1 MSKPVDGRVRIRM
14 NPFDFVNAINYT
26 KIDVISTSENPEKAE
41 KLYNPYLVNRGLSY
55 FADTV
60 LYCNEMN
67 RYHELDKKPQFIFL
81 LNSIRKNKRFSKW
94 HKAEVD
100 EDTQLISDYYK
111 CNIRKA
117 KEIQLILSVDQLR
130 QLKEKMNVGGANR

>member
-1 MSKPVDGRVRIRM
+1 M
-14 NPFDFVNAINYT
+14 NPFDFLNAINYT

-55 FADTV
+55 FQDTV

-67 RYHELDKKPQFIFL
+67 ARHQTDKKLQFDFL

-117 KEIQLILSVDQLR
+117 KEIQTILSTNQLR
-130 QLKEKMNVGGANR
+130 ELKQKMHVGGAKR

>member
-1 MSKPVDGRVRIRM
+1 M
-14 NPFDFVNAINYT
+14 NPFDFLNAINYT

-41 KLYNPYLVNRGLSY
+41 KLYNPFLVNRGLSY
-55 FADTV
+55 FQDTV

-67 RYHELDKKPQFIFL
+67 MRHSMDKKLQFDFL

-117 KEIQLILSVDQLR
+117 KEIQLILSTSQLR
-130 QLKEKMNVGGANR
+130 ELKQKMHVGGAKR

>member
-1 MSKPVDGRVRIRM
+1 M
-14 NPFDFVNAINYT
+14 NPFDFLNAINYT

-55 FADTV
+55 FQDTV
-60 LYCNEMN
+60 LYCNEINM
-67 RYHELDKKPQFIFL
+67 RHHMDKKLQFDFL

-117 KEIQLILSVDQLR
+117 KEIQSILSTSQLR
-130 QLKEKMNVGGANR
+130 ELKEKMHVGGAKR

>member
-1 MSKPVDGRVRIRM
+1 M
-14 NPFDFVNAINYT
+14 NPFDFLNAINYT
-26 KIDVISTSENPEKAE
+26 KIDVISSSENPEKAE
-41 KLYNPYLVNRGLSY
+41 KLYNSFLVNRGLSY

-67 RYHELDKKPQFIFL
+67 RYHELDKKLQFNFL

-100 EDTQLISDYYK
+100 EDIQIICDYYK

-117 KEIQLILSVDQLR
+117 KEIITVLSAGQLK
-130 QLKEKMNVGGANR
+130 QLKEKMRTGGANR

>member
-1 MSKPVDGRVRIRM
+1 M

-26 KIDVISTSENPEKAE
+26 KIDVVSTSENPEKAE
-41 KLYNPYLVNRGLSY
+41 KLYNPYLVNRSLSY

-67 RYHELDKKPQFIFL
+67 RFHELDKKLQFDFL

-100 EDTQLISDYYK
+100 EKVQLICDYYK
-111 CNIRKA
+111 CNISKA
-117 KEIQLILSVDQLR
+117 KDVVTILTAEQLR
-130 QLKEKMNVGGANR
+130 QLEEKMRTGGANR

>member
-1 MSKPVDGRVRIRM
+1 
-14 NPFDFVNAINYT
+14 
-26 KIDVISTSENPEKAE
+26 
-41 KLYNPYLVNRGLSY
+41 
-55 FADTV
+55 
-60 LYCNEMN
+60 MN
-67 RYHELDKKPQFIFL
+67 RYHELDKKLQFNFL

-130 QLKEKMNVGGANR
+130 QLKEKMHVGGANR

>member
-1 MSKPVDGRVRIRM
+1 M
-14 NPFDFVNAINYT
+14 NPFDFVNSINYT
-26 KIDVISTSENPEKAE
+26 KIDMISTSENPEKAE
-41 KLYNPYLVNRGLSY
+41 KLYNPYIVNRSLSY
-55 FADTV
+55 FPDTV

-67 RYHELDKKPQFIFL
+67 LHHEVDKFL
-81 LNSIRKNKRFSKW
+81 QYSFLIHSIRKNKRFSKW

-117 KEIQLILSVDQLR
+117 KEIQSILSTSQLR
-130 QLKEKMNVGGANR
+130 ELKEKMHVGGANR

>member
-1 MSKPVDGRVRIRM
+1 M
-14 NPFDFVNAINYT
+14 NPFDYLNAINYT
-26 KIDVISTSENPEKAE
+26 KNDVISTSENPEKAE
-41 KLYNPYLVNRGLSY
+41 KMYQPYLVNRGLSY

-67 RYHELDKKPQFIFL
+67 RFPNLDKKLQFDFL

-100 EDTQLISDYYK
+100 EETQLVCDYYK
-111 CNIRKA
+111 CSIRKA
-117 KEIQLILSVDQLR
+117 KEIVTLLSTDQLR
-130 QLKEKMNVGGANR
+130 QLKEKMQIGGARR

>member
-1 MSKPVDGRVRIRM
+1 M
-14 NPFDFVNAINYT
+14 NPFDFVNSINYT
-26 KIDVISTSENPEKAE
+26 KIDIVSTSENPVKAE
-41 KLYNPYLVNRGLSY
+41 KLYNPYIVNKSLSY
-55 FADTV
+55 FPDTV

-67 RYHELDKKPQFIFL
+67 KYSQLDHYLQYSFL
-81 LNSIRKNKRFSKW
+81 IHSIRKNKRFSKW

-130 QLKEKMNVGGANR
+130 QLKEKMHVGGANR

>member
-1 MSKPVDGRVRIRM
+1 M
-14 NPFDFVNAINYT
+14 NPFDFLNAINYT

-41 KLYNPYLVNRGLSY
+41 KLYNPYLINRGLSY
-55 FADTV
+55 FQDTV

-67 RYHELDKKPQFIFL
+67 LRHHMDKKLQFDFL

-117 KEIQLILSVDQLR
+117 KEIQSILSTDQLR
-130 QLKEKMNVGGANR
+130 ELKQKMHVGGAKR

>member
-1 MSKPVDGRVRIRM
+1 M
-14 NPFDFVNAINYT
+14 NPFDFLNAINYT

-67 RYHELDKKPQFIFL
+67 RYHDMDKKLQFDFL

-100 EDTQLISDYYK
+100 EDTQIICDYYK
-111 CNIRKA
+111 CSIRKA
-117 KEIQLILSVDQLR
+117 KEIATVLSADQLR
-130 QLKEKMNVGGANR
+130 QLKEKMRIGGANR

>member
-1 MSKPVDGRVRIRM
+1 M
-14 NPFDFVNAINYT
+14 NPFDYLNAINYT

-41 KLYNPYLVNRGLSY
+41 KLYNPFIVNRGLSY

-60 LYCNEMN
+60 LYCNEINARHHM
-67 RYHELDKKPQFIFL
+67 DKKLQFDFL
-81 LNSIRKNKRFSKW
+81 IHSIRKNKRFSKW

-117 KEIQLILSVDQLR
+117 KEIQSILSTDQLR
-130 QLKEKMNVGGANR
+130 QLKEKMYVGGANR

>member
-1 MSKPVDGRVRIRM
+1 M
-14 NPFDFVNAINYT
+14 NPFDFLNAINYT
-26 KIDVISTSENPEKAE
+26 KIDVVSTSENPEKAE

-67 RYHELDKKPQFIFL
+67 RYPELDKKLQFDFL

-100 EDTQLISDYYK
+100 EDIQIICEHYNCS
-111 CNIRKA
+111 IRKA
-117 KEIQLILSVDQLR
+117 KEIVSVLTTDQLK
-130 QLKEKMNVGGANR
+130 QLKEKMRIGGANR

>member
-1 MSKPVDGRVRIRM
+1 M
-14 NPFDFVNAINYT
+14 NPFNFLNAINYT
-26 KIDVISTSENPEKAE
+26 KIDVVSTSENPEKAE
-41 KLYNPYLVNRGLSY
+41 KLYNPFLVNRGLSY

-67 RYHELDKKPQFIFL
+67 RYHELDKKLQFDFL

-100 EDTQLISDYYK
+100 EDIQIICEHYNCS
-111 CNIRKA
+111 IRKA
-117 KEIQLILSVDQLR
+117 KEIVTVLTTDQLK
-130 QLKEKMNVGGANR
+130 QLKEKMRTGGANR

>member
-1 MSKPVDGRVRIRM
+1 M
-14 NPFDFVNAINYT
+14 NPFDFLNAINYT
-26 KIDVISTSENPEKAE
+26 KIDAISTSENPEKAE

-55 FADTV
+55 FQDTV

-67 RYHELDKKPQFIFL
+67 IRHNIDKKLQFHFL

-94 HKAEVD
+94 YKAEVD

-117 KEIQLILSVDQLR
+117 KEIQSILSTDQLR
-130 QLKEKMNVGGANR
+130 ELKQKMHLGGAKDDYSR

>member
-1 MSKPVDGRVRIRM
+1 M
-14 NPFDFVNAINYT
+14 NPFDFLNAINYT

-41 KLYNPYLVNRGLSY
+41 KLYNPFLTNRGLSY

-67 RYHELDKKPQFIFL
+67 RYHELDKKLQFDFL

-100 EDTQLISDYYK
+100 EDTQLVSDYYK

-117 KEIQLILSVDQLR
+117 KEILTILSTEQLR
-130 QLKEKMNVGGANR
+130 QLKEKMHVGGANK

>member
-1 MSKPVDGRVRIRM
+1 M
-14 NPFDFVNAINYT
+14 NPFDFLNAINYT

-41 KLYNPYLVNRGLSY
+41 KLYNPFLVNRGLSY
-55 FADTV
+55 FQDTV

-67 RYHELDKKPQFIFL
+67 MRHSIDKKLQFDFL

-100 EDTQLISDYYK
+100 EDTQIICEHYNCS
-111 CNIRKA
+111 IRKA
-117 KEIQLILSVDQLR
+117 KEIVATLTADQLK
-130 QLKEKMNVGGANR
+130 QLKQKMHVGGANR

>member
-1 MSKPVDGRVRIRM
+1 M
-14 NPFDFVNAINYT
+14 NPFDFLNAINYT

-55 FADTV
+55 FQDTV

-67 RYHELDKKPQFIFL
+67 LRHHMDRKLQFDFL

-117 KEIQLILSVDQLR
+117 KEIQSILSTDQLR
-130 QLKEKMNVGGANR
+130 ELKQKMHVGGAKR

>member
-1 MSKPVDGRVRIRM
+1 M
-14 NPFDFVNAINYT
+14 NPFDYLNAINYT
-26 KIDVISTSENPEKAE
+26 KIDLISTSENPEKAE
-41 KLYNPYLVNRGLSY
+41 KLYNPYLINRGLSY
-55 FADTV
+55 FQDTV

-67 RYHELDKKPQFIFL
+67 ARHGIDKKLQFDFL
-81 LNSIRKNKRFSKW
+81 LNSIRRNKRFSKW

-117 KEIQLILSVDQLR
+117 KEIQLILSTDQLR
-130 QLKEKMNVGGANR
+130 QLKEKMQIGGAKR

>member
-1 MSKPVDGRVRIRM
+1 M
-14 NPFDFVNAINYT
+14 NPFDFLNAINYT

-41 KLYNPYLVNRGLSY
+41 KLYNPFLVNRGLSY
-55 FADTV
+55 FQDTV

-67 RYHELDKKPQFIFL
+67 MRHSMDKKLQFDFL

-117 KEIQLILSVDQLR
+117 KEIQSILSTDQLR
-130 QLKEKMNVGGANR
+130 ELKQKMHVGGAKR

>member
-1 MSKPVDGRVRIRM
+1 M
-14 NPFDFVNAINYT
+14 NPFDFLNAINYT
-26 KIDVISTSENPEKAE
+26 KIDVICTSENPEKAE
-41 KLYNPYLVNRGLSY
+41 KLYNPFLVNRGLSY
-55 FADTV
+55 FQDTV

-67 RYHELDKKPQFIFL
+67 MRHSMDKKLQFDFL

-117 KEIQLILSVDQLR
+117 KEIQSILSTDQLR
-130 QLKEKMNVGGANR
+130 ELKQKMHVGGAKR

>member
-1 MSKPVDGRVRIRM
+1 M
-14 NPFDFVNAINYT
+14 NPFDFLNAINYT

-67 RYHELDKKPQFIFL
+67 RYHELDKKLQFDFL

-100 EDTQLISDYYK
+100 EDTQIICEHYK
-111 CNIRKA
+111 CSIRKA
-117 KEIQLILSVDQLR
+117 KEIVATLSADQLR
-130 QLKEKMNVGGANR
+130 QLKEKMQIGGANR

>member
-1 MSKPVDGRVRIRM
+1 M
-14 NPFDFVNAINYT
+14 NPFDFLNAINYT

-55 FADTV
+55 FQDTV

-67 RYHELDKKPQFIFL
+67 LRHHMDKKLQFDFL

-117 KEIQLILSVDQLR
+117 KEIQSILSTDQLR
-130 QLKEKMNVGGANR
+130 ELKQKMHVGGAKR

>member
-1 MSKPVDGRVRIRM
+1 M
-14 NPFDFVNAINYT
+14 NPFDFLNAINYT

-41 KLYNPYLVNRGLSY
+41 KLYNPFLVNRGLSY
-55 FADTV
+55 FQDTV

-67 RYHELDKKPQFIFL
+67 MRHSMDKKLQFDFL

-100 EDTQLISDYYK
+100 EDIQIICEHYNCS
-111 CNIRKA
+111 IRKA
-117 KEIQLILSVDQLR
+117 KEIVTVLTTDQLK
-130 QLKEKMNVGGANR
+130 QLKEKMRTGGANR

>member
-1 MSKPVDGRVRIRM
+1 M
-14 NPFDFVNAINYT
+14 NPFDFLNAINYT
-26 KIDVISTSENPEKAE
+26 KIDVVSTSENPEKAE

-67 RYHELDKKPQFIFL
+67 RYHELDKKLQFDFL

-100 EDTQLISDYYK
+100 EDIQIICEHYNCS
-111 CNIRKA
+111 IRKA
-117 KEIQLILSVDQLR
+117 KEIVTVLTTDQLK
-130 QLKEKMNVGGANR
+130 QLKEKMQTGGANR

>member
-1 MSKPVDGRVRIRM
+1 MFESIDGRGRIHM
-14 NPFDFVNAINYT
+14 NPFDFLNAINYT

-41 KLYNPYLVNRGLSY
+41 KLYNPFLVNRGLSY
-55 FADTV
+55 FQDTV

-67 RYHELDKKPQFIFL
+67 MRHSMDKKLQFDFL

-111 CNIRKA
+111 CNTRKA
-117 KEIQLILSVDQLR
+117 KEIQSILSTSQLR
-130 QLKEKMNVGGANR
+130 ELKEKMHVGGAKR

>member
-1 MSKPVDGRVRIRM
+1 M
-14 NPFDFVNAINYT
+14 NPFDFLNAINYT

-60 LYCNEMN
+60 LYCNEINVRHHM
-67 RYHELDKKPQFIFL
+67 DKKLQFDFL

-100 EDTQLISDYYK
+100 EDAQIISNYYK
-111 CNIRKA
+111 CSIRKA
-117 KEIQLILSVDQLR
+117 KEMQSILSTDQLR
-130 QLKEKMNVGGANR
+130 QLKEKMSVGGANR

>member
-1 MSKPVDGRVRIRM
+1 M
-14 NPFDFVNAINYT
+14 NPFDFLNAINYT
-26 KIDVISTSENPEKAE
+26 KIDIISTSENPEKAE
-41 KLYNPYLVNRGLSY
+41 KLYNPFLVNRGLSY
-55 FADTV
+55 FQDTV

-67 RYHELDKKPQFIFL
+67 MRHSMDKKLQFDFL

-117 KEIQLILSVDQLR
+117 KEIQSILSTGQLKE
-130 QLKEKMNVGGANR
+130 LKEKMHVGGAKR

>member
-1 MSKPVDGRVRIRM
+1 MK
-14 NPFDFVNAINYT
+14 PFDFLNAINYT
-26 KIDVISTSENPEKAE
+26 KIDIISTSENPEKAE
-41 KLYNPYLVNRGLSY
+41 KLYNPFIVNRGLSY

-67 RYHELDKKPQFIFL
+67 IHHNIDKKLQFDFL

-117 KEIQLILSVDQLR
+117 KEIQSILSTDQLR
-130 QLKEKMNVGGANR
+130 ELKQKMHVGGAKR

>member
-1 MSKPVDGRVRIRM
+1 M
-14 NPFDFVNAINYT
+14 NPFDYLNAINYT
-26 KIDVISTSENPEKAE
+26 KIDLISTSENPEKAE
-41 KLYNPYLVNRGLSY
+41 KMYNPYLINRGLSY
-55 FADTV
+55 FQDTV

-67 RYHELDKKPQFIFL
+67 ARHGIDKKLQFDFL
-81 LNSIRKNKRFSKW
+81 LNSIRRNKRFSKW

-117 KEIQLILSVDQLR
+117 KEIQLILSTDQLR
-130 QLKEKMNVGGANR
+130 QLKEKMQIGGAKR

>member
-55 FADTV
+55 FQDTV

-67 RYHELDKKPQFIFL
+67 LRHHMDKKLQFDFL

-117 KEIQLILSVDQLR
+117 KEIQSILSTDQLR
-130 QLKEKMNVGGANR
+130 ELKQKMHVGGAKR

>member
-1 MSKPVDGRVRIRM
+1 M
-14 NPFDFVNAINYT
+14 NPFDFLNAINYT
-26 KIDVISTSENPEKAE
+26 KIDIISTSENPEKAE
-41 KLYNPYLVNRGLSY
+41 KLYNPFLVNRGLSY
-55 FADTV
+55 FQDTV

-67 RYHELDKKPQFIFL
+67 IRHSMDKKLQFDFL

-100 EDTQLISDYYK
+100 EYTQIISNYYK

-117 KEIQLILSVDQLR
+117 KEIQSVLSTSQLKE
-130 QLKEKMNVGGANR
+130 LKEKMHVGGAKR